1 MRVHASGA
9 FVSEDLWRRIAERKA
24 ALDARRPLAPELIAR
39 LEAWYEVELTYS
51 SNAIEGNTLTRS
63 ETAIVLEKGLTVRGK
78 PLRDHM
84 EATDHRDALR
94 FVRGLAARDTTL
106 REVDLRSI
114 HSLVLG
120 KTGGEAAGR
129 YSQQPRFVAGSRAV
143 FPEPSALPALM
154 AEFTAWLA
162 AAPPSPQIALEA
174 HLRLVSIHPFADGN
188 GRTARLLM
196 NLILMRSGYPPL
208 IVPPEIRPDYI
219 DGLER
224 AQTDGERAAYDQL
237 MATLLLESLDRHLAL
252 LEGRP

>member
-1 MRVHASGA
+1 M
-9 FVSEDLWRRIAERKA
+9 SEDVWRRIAERKA
-24 ALDARRPLAPELIAR
+24 ALDDSRPLAPELIAR

-94 FVRGLAARDTTL
+94 FVRGLAGRDAAL
-106 REVDLRSI
+106 REIDLRSI
-114 HSLVLG
+114 HGLVLG
-120 KTGGEAAGR
+120 KTGGDAAGR

-143 FPEPSALPALM
+143 FPEPSAVPGLM
-154 AEFTAWLA
+154 ADFATRLA
-162 AAPPSPQIALEA
+162 ASPPSPELALEA

-196 NLILMRSGYPPL
+196 NLLLLRAGYPPL
-208 IVPPEIRPDYI
+208 VVPPERRPDYI
-219 DGLER
+219 DAIER
-224 AQTDGERAAYDQL
+224 AQADGDRIGYDDL
-237 MATLLLESLDRHLAL
+237 MASLLLDSLDRHLQL

>member
-1 MRVHASGA
+1 
-9 FVSEDLWRRIAERKA
+9 VSEDVWRRIAERKA
-24 ALDARRPLAPELIAR
+24 ALDARRPLAPDLVAR

-94 FVRGLAARDTTL
+94 FVRDLAVGGAPL

-114 HSLVLG
+114 HRLVLG

-129 YSQQPRFVAGSRAV
+129 YSEQPRFVAGSRAA
-143 FPEPSALPALM
+143 FPEPSAVPALM
-154 AEFTAWLA
+154 AEFAAWLA
-162 AAPPSPQIALEA
+162 ATPSAPRAAFEA

-188 GRTARLLM
+188 GRTARLLL
-196 NLILMRSGYPPL
+196 NLLLMRAGYPPL
-208 IVPPEIRPDYI
+208 VVPPERRPDYI
-219 DGLER
+219 DALER
-224 AQTDGERAAYDQL
+224 AHADSDRSAYDSL
-237 MATLLLESLDRHLAL
+237 MAGLLLDSLELHLAL
-252 LEGRP
+252 LEGRK